1 MAQVEAEA
9 LVPESH
15 LVAIGQRHVRRVH
28 EKMLQDNVHS
38 RELLR
43 LAHHAY
49 DALIRGALQSSLE
62 LLEIRC
68 LALHKCP
75 QITRP
80 FFRIA
85 SAKESSRAL
94 ENLNPLQ
101 RIGKYRCEF
110 WRVPS
115 RARGCSVA
123 PLRHVRILSV
133 ARQMILK
140 LLSLHEIAE

>member
-15 LVAIGQRHVRRVH
+15 LVAISQRHVRRVH
-28 EKMLQDNVHS
+28 KQMLQDSVHS
-38 RELLR
+38 RELLG

-80 FFRIA
+80 FSASLPRKNLLVLWRI
-85 SAKESSRAL
+85 
-94 ENLNPLQ
+94 
-101 RIGKYRCEF
+101 
-110 WRVPS
+110 
-115 RARGCSVA
+115 
-123 PLRHVRILSV
+123 
-133 ARQMILK
+133 
-140 LLSLHEIAE
+140 